1 MATSRKITKPLL
13 FKFLLLLCMVSHGQS
28 IAHAQWQPRSYEQKT
43 DPSHAKNRYWKDPN
57 VWVYTPEFAER
68 FAMPTKWATDE
79 LKGAQAAAFRIVYN
93 HEQTCGWFG
102 DPEACRKGYR
112 CVMDLYT
119 DHDAGL
125 PWKKGAPPMGVRAI
139 MSDKSARFMSPQK
152 RSDSADWDQVNDRYD
167 RQKDILGI
175 SGIGILAGK
184 PMKGKSYSYSRGAR
198 MYIYEYVRS
207 VYPEL
212 DYISFSFGCLN
223 YERPEN
229 FRIRLGND
237 QQNRQLTSD
246 KTSAYEIQLPYSYM
260 QRMGSYMKENYEGRS
275 IWDNVKKRMN
285 KK

>member
-1 MATSRKITKPLL
+1 
-13 FKFLLLLCMVSHGQS
+13 
-28 IAHAQWQPRSYEQKT
+28 
-43 DPSHAKNRYWKDPN
+43 
-57 VWVYTPEFAER
+57 
-68 FAMPTKWATDE
+68 
-79 LKGAQAAAFRIVYN
+79 
-93 HEQTCGWFG
+93 
-102 DPEACRKGYR
+102 
-112 CVMDLYT
+112 
-119 DHDAGL
+119 
-125 PWKKGAPPMGVRAI
+125 
-139 MSDKSARFMSPQK
+139 
-152 RSDSADWDQVNDRYD
+152 
-167 RQKDILGI
+167 
-175 SGIGILAGK
+175 
-184 PMKGKSYSYSRGAR
+184 